1 VIPALTEGE
10 KKELLQYLIKEKL
23 KIGRGESDVAETVLL
38 SMVSLL
44 KNEKTIG
51 RIVSLLNEALFN
63 LKIQRNNN
71 NDPVDNSNQQ
81 FSEVDLFNELQS
93 QLS

>member
-1 VIPALTEGE
+1 MISALSEEE
-10 KKELLQYLIKEKL
+10 KKELLKYLIKEKL
-23 KIGRGESDVAETVLL
+23 KIGRSECDEEDETILL
-38 SMVSLL
+38 STVSLL

-51 RIVSLLNEALFN
+51 RVVSLVNEALFN
-63 LKIQRNNN
+63 LKIQRNNSDHN
-71 NDPVDNSNQQ
+71 QQQ